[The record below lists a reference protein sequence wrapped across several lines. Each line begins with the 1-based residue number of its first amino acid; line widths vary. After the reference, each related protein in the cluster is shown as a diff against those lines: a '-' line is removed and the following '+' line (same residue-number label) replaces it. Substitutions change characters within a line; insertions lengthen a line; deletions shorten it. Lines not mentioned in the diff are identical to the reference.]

1 MALLLLALVVVVVG
15 VVVASS
21 LLLRWNE
28 VRYGNGRR
36 KHGDACLPPGTMGW
50 PLFGETTE
58 FLKQGPS
65 FMKQRRL
72 RYGRLFRTHILGCP
86 TVVCMDPELNRR
98 MLLQGEAGGMVPG
111 YPQSMLDIL
120 GRNNIA
126 AVHGPLHR
134 VMRGAML
141 GLVRPAALRQSLL
154 PKMDAFMRHH
164 LAGWAGTVVDVQA
177 KTKEMALLS
186 ALRQI
191 AGITAG
197 PLSDALQT
205 ELYTLVLGTISLPI
219 NLPGTSYYQ
228 GFQAR
233 TKLVS
238 MLEQMIAER
247 RSSGEAHDDMLDAL
261 LRSGDDGT
269 REKISDEQII
279 DLLIA
284 LIYSGYE
291 TMSTTSMMAVKYLS
305 EHPRALQELRREHL
319 DIRKGKLPEEAIG
332 YDDFKS
338 MSFTR
343 AVIFETLR
351 LATVVNGLLRKTTQ
365 DVEMNGYVIPKGW
378 RIYVY
383 TREINY
389 DPFMY
394 PDPMTFNPWRWL
406 EKNMESHPHFMLFGG
421 GARMCP
427 GKEVGT
433 AEIAT
438 FLHYF
443 VTRYRWEEE
452 GKNTILKFP
461 RVEAPNG
468 LLIRVRD
475 C

>member
-1 MALLLLALVVVVVG
+1 MALLLVLVGVVVG
-15 VVVASS
+15 VVLASS

-28 VRYGNGRR
+28 VRYGRR
-36 KHGDACLPPGTMGW
+36 KEGRLPPGTMGW

-98 MLLQGEAGGMVPG
+98 MLLQGEAGGLVPG

-126 AVHGPLHR
+126 AVHGQLHR
-134 VMRGAML
+134 VMRGAMV

-154 PKMDAFMRHH
+154 PKIDAFMRDH
-164 LAGWAGTVVDVQA
+164 LCGWAGTVVDVQA

-191 AGITAG
+191 AGVTAG
-197 PLSDALQT
+197 PLSDALKT

-233 TKLVS
+233 KKLVS
-238 MLEQMIAER
+238 ILEQMIAER
-247 RSSGEAHDDMLDAL
+247 RSSGDAHDDMLDAL

-305 EHPRALQELRREHL
+305 EHPRALEELRREHL
-319 DIRKGKLPEEAIG
+319 DIRKGKSPDEAIS
-332 YDDFKS
+332 YDDVKS
-338 MSFTR
+338 MTFTR
-343 AVIFETLR
+343 AAIFETLR
-351 LATVVNGLLRKTTQ
+351 LATVVNGLLRKTIK

-421 GARMCP
+421 GGRMCP

-433 AEIAT
+433 VEITT

-468 LLIRVRD
+468 LHIRVQD
-475 C
+475 Y

>member
-1 MALLLLALVVVVVG
+1 MVVVTAIAVAVVLVVVV
-15 VVVASS
+15 SS

-28 VRYGNGRR
+28 VRYSR
-36 KHGDACLPPGTMGW
+36 KSGLPPGTMGW
-50 PLFGETTE
+50 PLVGETTE

-65 FMKQRRL
+65 FMKARRL
-72 RYGRLFRTHILGCP
+72 RYGSLFRTHILGCP
-86 TVVCMDPELNRR
+86 TVVCMEPELNRR
-98 MLLQGEAGGMVPG
+98 ALAASEGRGLVPG

-126 AVHGPLHR
+126 AVQGSLHR
-134 VMRGAML
+134 SMRGAML
-141 GLVRPAALRQSLL
+141 SLVRPAIIRSSLL
-154 PKMDAFMRHH
+154 PKIDSFMRSH
-164 LAGWAGTVVDVQA
+164 LAGWSESNGGLLDIQS

-191 AGITAG
+191 AGVSAG
-197 PLSDALQT
+197 PLSDALMK

-219 NLPGTSYYQ
+219 NLPGTNYYQ
-228 GFQAR
+228 GFKAR
-233 TKLVS
+233 KKFVA

-247 RSSGEAHDDMLDAL
+247 RSSGQVHDDMLDAL
-261 LRSGDDGT
+261 LTGDEGT
-269 REKISDEQII
+269 REKLTDEQII
-279 DLLIA
+279 DLIIT

-305 EHPRALQELRREHL
+305 DHPKALEQLRKEHF
-319 DIRKGKLPEEAIG
+319 DIREGKGPEDAI
-332 YDDFKS
+332 DWNDFKS
-338 MSFTR
+338 MTFTR

-389 DPFMY
+389 DPFLY
-394 PDPMTFNPWRWL
+394 PDPMAFNPWRWL

-421 GARMCP
+421 GSRMCP

-433 AEIAT
+433 VEIAT

-443 VTRYRWEEE
+443 VTQYRWEEE
-452 GKNTILKFP
+452 GNNTILKFP

-468 LLIRVRD
+468 LHIRVQD
-475 C
+475 Y

>member
-1 MALLLLALVVVVVG
+1 
-15 VVVASS
+15 
-21 LLLRWNE
+21 
-28 VRYGNGRR
+28 
-36 KHGDACLPPGTMGW
+36 
-50 PLFGETTE
+50 
-58 FLKQGPS
+58 
-65 FMKQRRL
+65 
-72 RYGRLFRTHILGCP
+72 
-86 TVVCMDPELNRR
+86 
-98 MLLQGEAGGMVPG
+98 
-111 YPQSMLDIL
+111 MLDIL

-134 VMRGAML
+134 HMRGAML
-141 GLVRPAALRQSLL
+141 GLVGPVARRQSLL
-154 PKMDAFMRHH
+154 PKIDAFMRSHTS
-164 LAGWAGTVVDVQA
+164 GWAGSVVDVQA

-186 ALRQI
+186 TLRQI

-197 PLSDALQT
+197 PLSDALKA

-233 TKLVS
+233 KKLVS
-238 MLEQMIAER
+238 ILEQMITER
-247 RSSGEAHDDMLDAL
+247 RSSGDAHDDMLDVL

-269 REKISDEQII
+269 RDKISDEQII

-305 EHPRALQELRREHL
+305 EHPLALEELRREHL
-319 DIRKGKLPEEAIG
+319 DIRKGKSPDEAIN

-338 MSFTR
+338 MAFTP

-351 LATVVNGLLRKTTQ
+351 LATVVNGLLRKTTK
-365 DVEMNGYVIPKGW
+365 DVEMNGHVIPKGW

-394 PDPMTFNPWRWL
+394 PDLMTFNPWRWL
-406 EKNMESHPHFMLFGG
+406 EKNMELHPHFMLFGG
-421 GARMCP
+421 GGRMCP

-433 AEIAT
+433 VEITT

-468 LLIRVRD
+468 CISEFKITELLQQTFCRV
-475 C
+475 